1 MSVQLFPH
9 NQIAYNSALEM
20 LESCGKA
27 AIVHPTGTG
36 KSFIG
41 FKLCEE
47 KKNDTIC
54 WLSPSEYIFKTQIEN
69 LKKAGG
75 NEPTNICFYTY
86 AKLMLMSEEEM
97 SAINPNYIVLDEF
110 HRCGAEMW
118 GEGVQRLL
126 RIFSNARILGL
137 SATAIRYLDN
147 QRDMVAELFD
157 GNVASEITLGEAI
170 VKGILN
176 PPKYVLSVFS
186 CQKDLEKYEAR
197 VKRTKAKVVRDAA
210 TVYLDALRRTLEK
223 AEGLEE
229 IFYKHKEGLK
239 AAGEW
244 HQLKPLFPSLEGKS
258 VLDLGCGYGWHCK
271 FAEEQG
277 ATKILGIDLSK
288 KMIEEAQKRNSGNQ
302 IEYRISGLEEYDYPE
317 NEWDCV
323 ISNLALHYIEDIV
336 EIFQKVYRTLK
347 PGGIFLFNIEHP
359 VFTAG
364 VGQDWIYT
372 DDGKPQ
378 YWAIDN
384 YFITG
389 ERNTHFLGCDVVK
402 QHHTLTQIIMG
413 LLNNGFELKVVEE
426 AEPPKEMMDIPGMED
441 ELRRPMMLL
450 VKAIAKK

>member
-1 MSVQLFPH
+1 MKLGSR
-9 NQIAYNSALEM
+9 LE
-20 LESCGKA
+20 A
-27 AIVHPTGTG
+27 AVP
-36 KSFIG
+36 KDKIG
-41 FKLCEE
+41 DVEVMNNEYDNEKFFEE
-47 KKNDTIC
+47 
-54 WLSPSEYIFKTQIEN
+54 
-69 LKKAGG
+69 
-75 NEPTNICFYTY
+75 Y
-86 AKLMLMSEEEM
+86 AKMSR
-97 SAINPNYIVLDEF
+97 S
-110 HRCGAEMW
+110 
-118 GEGVQRLL
+118 
-126 RIFSNARILGL
+126 
-137 SATAIRYLDN
+137 
-147 QRDMVAELFD
+147 
-157 GNVASEITLGEAI
+157 
-170 VKGILN
+170 
-176 PPKYVLSVFS
+176 
-186 CQKDLEKYEAR
+186 
-197 VKRTKAKVVRDAA
+197 
-210 TVYLDALRRTLEK
+210 
-223 AEGLEE
+223 
-229 IFYKHKEGLK
+229 KEGLK